1 MPKLKKTNATIWV
14 IFKHCEIVKKSRF
27 GAKIQSSLR
36 YCGSFFDGQKYD
48 VWLPTSLLLIMGLGL
63 FGIDAFL
70 WCLSFDVRWPP
81 TYQSHFS
88 FFVGLQ
94 DPFSHQQQDLGIA
107 KLIGLSSLHITH
119 PDIPGILLD
128 PNIILICPG
137 FSILIYRRLPIE
149 LLKST
154 DWSKTRITRITKKR
168 WLK

>member
-1 MPKLKKTNATIWV
+1 MFGGHQRTNLI
-14 IFKHCEIVKKSRF
+14 
-27 GAKIQSSLR
+27 SL
-36 YCGSFFDGQKYD
+36 
-48 VWLPTSLLLIMGLGL
+48 SLYL
-63 FGIDAFL
+63 
-70 WCLSFDVRWPP
+70 
-81 TYQSHFS
+81 
-88 FFVGLQ
+88 GLQ